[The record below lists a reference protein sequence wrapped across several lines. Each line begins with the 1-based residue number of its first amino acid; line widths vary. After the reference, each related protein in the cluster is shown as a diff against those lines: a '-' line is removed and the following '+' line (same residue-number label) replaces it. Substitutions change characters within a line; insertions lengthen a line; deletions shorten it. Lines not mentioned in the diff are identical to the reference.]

1 MATDVDQAEQLLTE
15 LDALLS
21 GPLERAGLGL
31 ALEDEL
37 RPLLQR
43 AVRRIQAD
51 TLDEAAHLVTPRAS
65 AERQPRE
72 VVVALTEAGNELRN
86 RARALRGNGKK
97 GGR

>member
-1 MATDVDQAEQLLTE
+1 MAHDDQAEQLLTE

-43 AVRRIQAD
+43 AVRQIQAD
-51 TLDEAAHLVTPRAS
+51 ALDEAARLVTPRA
-65 AERQPRE
+65 ATTERQPHE
-72 VVVALTEAGNELRN
+72 VTTALCEAGNELRN